1 MSDLSS
7 GYKIRG
13 WKKYVFSLQHFIAMF
28 GATVL
33 VPLLTGID
41 PLLALFTAG
50 LGTLLFHTVT
60 GFKVPV
66 FLGSSFAFI
75 TPILIVRDKLGD
87 LAYSTGAIAI
97 AGLVYLLF
105 ALLVNL
111 VGYEKIKKLFPPVVT
126 GSMIIIIGLSL
137 SPVAIQWSSS
147 NWLISL
153 CTLAAVIFF
162 SAFFK
167 GFFSMIPVL
176 MGVLIGYAVA
186 VATGNIDFQA
196 VTQADWIGLPKF
208 VFPKFD
214 ISAILMTVP
223 LTIATFM
230 EHVGDITTNGAVV
243 GKDFVKDPGLHRT
256 LMGDGLATSLAGI
269 LGGPANTTYSE
280 NTGVLALTK
289 VYDPSVIRGAA
300 ILAIV
305 LAFFSKFGSVLQTI
319 PQSVIGG
326 VSLVLFGMIASVGIR
341 TLVNEKVDFANSKN
355 LLISAVMLTLGIGGA
370 SLTVGNVEL
379 KGVALSAIAGITLN
393 LILPDK
399 DKKKINV

>member
-1 MSDLSS
+1 
-7 GYKIRG
+7 
-13 WKKYVFSLQHFIAMF
+13 
-28 GATVL
+28 
-33 VPLLTGID
+33 
-41 PLLALFTAG
+41 
-50 LGTLLFHTVT
+50 
-60 GFKVPV
+60 
-66 FLGSSFAFI
+66 
-75 TPILIVRDKLGD
+75 
-87 LAYSTGAIAI
+87 
-97 AGLVYLLF
+97 
-105 ALLVNL
+105 
-111 VGYEKIKKLFPPVVT
+111 
-126 GSMIIIIGLSL
+126 
-137 SPVAIQWSSS
+137 
-147 NWLISL
+147 
-153 CTLAAVIFF
+153 
-162 SAFFK
+162 
-167 GFFSMIPVL
+167 MIPVL

-196 VTQADWIGLPKF
+196 VAQADWIGLPKF

-355 LLISAVMLTLGIGGA
+355 LLIGAVMLTLGIGGA
-370 SLTVGNVEL
+370 SLTLGNVEL